1 MTAETIQD
9 FSGRINSM
17 KRIIFSILAC
27 AAVLAGCTL
36 NDVELKNG
44 SAKPFSAKI
53 EQDLTKVS
61 IDNFQLSWAAGETV
75 WAGAMDAPYMGGSIS
90 APKTGT
96 YRTSA
101 AGTISRLDY
110 VSGDE
115 LDLTDI
121 TSRGAG
127 FIAFSPA
134 SIVSMPEG
142 NVFLTLPSTQTYITG
157 GVKEFPMV
165 GFSAANPTEMKLD
178 FSPVCGVLKFKLRG
192 SKAGNVLRSI
202 SLSANEDLCGP
213 FELTNTDGIWS
224 SKVSG
229 GSKTVN
235 LNCGA
240 GVALSTSEDKFFYI
254 CLPEGTYTGMKI
266 VFNFA
271 DGGSQTF
278 TSGKNNIAIAV
289 NKLYTIGL
297 AVESRG
303 TVPVGAKAVLPSG
316 SEFNIVVKRLI
327 AANPSAVNA
336 VTVGD
341 FKVQKIV
348 FETNSAKTS
357 GTEIQAIESDVKIYI
372 SSEQVT
378 SMHPKAP
385 FQFIV
390 TVSTPA
396 DEIYVNY
403 DASSMFRAF
412 YGLTEIE
419 NIEYLNTEE
428 VTDMSKMFYMAD
440 GTLKA
445 GVDSSGF
452 ALKKLDL
459 SSFNT
464 GNVTTMESMFSKCW
478 NLEELDFGDFDT
490 SNLTDMNSMFS
501 NCNSLKSID
510 LSSFTTDNVTGMS
523 RTFYH
528 CWGLTEL
535 DLSSFNTENVTD
547 FSYMFW
553 WCRNITKLNV
563 SSFNTA
569 SATTMV
575 HMFNSLYKLPKLDL
589 SSFSCKSLT
598 LGTDR
603 INGLDYFFNQCG
615 ALEELWLG
623 EDFGSD
629 AAHPCVSNAV
639 AILPCSEVNNRTCL
653 CNTTGTLIIH
663 CTQDVADWIARTA
676 FRWVNSG
683 WNGAGATPVKPAP
696 VTFLDLDTGRKLSV
710 TWRDN

>member
-1 MTAETIQD
+1 MTVETIQD
-9 FSGRINSM
+9 FSGRIISM

-27 AAVLAGCTL
+27 ASLLAGCTL
-36 NDVELKNG
+36 NDAELKNG
-44 SAKPFSAKI
+44 SAMPFSAEI
-53 EQDLTKVS
+53 DQDLTKVS

-75 WAGAMDAPYMGGSIS
+75 WAAAMDAPYTGGSIS
-90 APKTGT
+90 VPKAGT

-101 AGTISRLDY
+101 AGSISRLDY
-110 VSGDE
+110 VSGDA

-121 TSRGAG
+121 TAKGAG

-134 SIVSMPEG
+134 SVVSMVNG
-142 NVFLTLPSTQTYITG
+142 NALLTLPSTQTDIAG

-178 FSPVCGVLKFKLRG
+178 FSPICGVLKFKLRG
-192 SKAGNVLRSI
+192 SKASTVLRSI

-213 FELTNTDGIWS
+213 AELTNTDGIWS
-224 SKVSG
+224 SRVSG

-240 GVALSTSEDKFFYI
+240 GVALSTGEDKLFYI

-278 TSGKNNIAIAV
+278 TSGGNDIDIAV

-297 AVESRG
+297 AVESKI

-316 SEFNIVVKRLI
+316 SQFNILVKRLI
-327 AANPSAVNA
+327 AANPSIINA
-336 VTVGD
+336 ATIDD

-357 GTEIQAIESDVKIYI
+357 GTEIQASESDVKIYI
-372 SSEQVT
+372 SSEQVV
-378 SMHPKAP
+378 SIHPKAP

-396 DEIYVNY
+396 DQIYVND

-440 GTLKA
+440 GTLKV
-445 GVDSSGF
+445 GIDSSGF
-452 ALKKLDL
+452 ALRKLDL

-478 NLEELDFGDFDT
+478 NLEELDLSGFDT
-490 SNLTDMNSMFS
+490 SNLTDMSSMFS
-501 NCNSLKSID
+501 NCNSLRSLD
-510 LSSFTTDNVTGMS
+510 LSGFTTESVTSMS

-553 WCRNITKLNV
+553 WCRNITKLDV
-563 SSFNTA
+563 TSFNTA

-575 HMFNSLYKLPKLDL
+575 HMFNSLYKLRKLDL

-598 LGTDR
+598 LGSDR

-629 AAHPCVSNAV
+629 PAHPCVSNAV
-639 AILPCSEVNNRTCL
+639 ATLPCSEVNNRTCL
-653 CNTTGTLIIH
+653 CNTTGTLIVH
-663 CTQDVADWIARTA
+663 CTQDVANWFARTG

-683 WNGAGATPVKPAP
+683 WNGTGAASVKPVP
-696 VTFLDLDTGRKLSV
+696 VTFLDLNTGRKLSV
-710 TWRDN
+710 TWREN